1 MKNHLLLFFVFSLF
15 FFNQVQAQTAT
26 DFVKLD
32 AYFEK
37 MVQDWDVPG
46 ASIGIVKDGQLV
58 FTGNYGTKEVGK
70 NEKPDSN
77 TLDAISSNSKAF
89 TSAIIGMLVQEG
101 KMGWND
107 KVKDYLP
114 YFSLYGDPWISANV
128 TIRDLLSHRVGLG
141 TCSGDVIWYK
151 SEADAEELKP
161 KKIR

>member
-15 FFNQVQAQTAT
+15 FFNQVQAQTAP

-77 TLDAISSNSKAF
+77 TLYAIASNSKAF

-114 YFSLYGDPWISANV
+114 YFSLYDDIFF
-128 TIRDLLSHRVGLG
+128 
-141 TCSGDVIWYK
+141 
-151 SEADAEELKP
+151 EELKP
-161 KKIR
+161 KKVK